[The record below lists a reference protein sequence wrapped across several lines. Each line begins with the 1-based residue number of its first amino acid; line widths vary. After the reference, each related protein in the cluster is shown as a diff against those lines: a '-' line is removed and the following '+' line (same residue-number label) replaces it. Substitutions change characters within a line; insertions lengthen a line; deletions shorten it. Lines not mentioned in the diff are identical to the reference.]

1 MKETS
6 GTVDMSCARLLSSSF
21 AVVFNR
27 KKKKTGEKPREKRQ
41 PRPLFSCAV
50 WCNSSAVSGKI
61 TKARKKGG
69 TAGRNGNQSTHQREE
84 NYTLIAT

>member
-27 KKKKTGEKPREKRQ
+27 KKKKLERNQG
-41 PRPLFSCAV
+41 
-50 WCNSSAVSGKI
+50 
-61 TKARKKGG
+61 KKGNRDLYFLVLFG
-69 TAGRNGNQSTHQREE
+69 VILRQFLEK
-84 NYTLIAT
+84 

>member
-27 KKKKTGEKPREKRQ
+27 KKKNWRETK
-41 PRPLFSCAV
+41 
-50 WCNSSAVSGKI
+50 GK
-61 TKARKKGG
+61 KA
-69 TAGRNGNQSTHQREE
+69 TETFIF
-84 NYTLIAT
+84 LCCLV